1 MSMPSLCWEGVAMAT
16 AADYVRLPGARR
28 RYINTTTGETISR
41 RQYDRLFRLGPRG
54 FTSYEKLAASRA
66 KSGALPS
73 RAPRGASGQLWHGWP
88 VVSRPHVQR
97 EPSTSRPRP
106 FAGTRRIPSAT
117 TAAPVVASC
126 MPPVGSR
133 SSIANGNLH
142 KNVPFAY
149 QMLRTMSA
157 YAHAVKD
164 AKAGRV
170 AALESFADVTVRDVL
185 GNEYT
190 LLADIN
196 GIEQREQVYSI
207 DATDFFTSEDFLVE
221 LPVLAGAA

>member
-1 MSMPSLCWEGVAMAT
+1 MET

-28 RYINTTTGETISR
+28 RYINTTSGETISR

-66 KSGALPS
+66 RAGALPLTRTEGRV
-73 RAPRGASGQLWHGWP
+73 RAALARVAHGE
-88 VVSRPHVQR
+88 SATHAARAEHLS
-97 EPSTSRPRP
+97 PSTLRRHSQDTLRYNRSTGRGELHA
-106 FAGTRRIPSAT
+106 AGRVTFFD
-117 TAAPVVASC
+117 AS
-126 MPPVGSR
+126 
-133 SSIANGNLH
+133 GNLH

-170 AALESFADVTVRDVL
+170 RPLESFADVRVKDVL
-185 GNEYT
+185 GNQYT

-207 DATDFFTSEDFLVE
+207 DATDFFQSEDFLVE
-221 LPVLAGAA
+221 LPQLSSAA

>member
-1 MSMPSLCWEGVAMAT
+1 MAT
-16 AADYVRLPGARR
+16 AADYVRLPGLSR

-66 KSGALPS
+66 KSGAPPSSRTEDRIRAALARVARGESAS
-73 RAPRGASGQLWHGWP
+73 RAARAEHLS
-88 VVSRPHVQR
+88 
-97 EPSTSRPRP
+97 PSTLRRHSQDALSYNRRTGRGEVHA
-106 FAGTRRIPSAT
+106 AGRVSFFD
-117 TAAPVVASC
+117 S
-126 MPPVGSR
+126 
-133 SSIANGNLH
+133 NGVLH

-149 QMLRTMSA
+149 QTLRTMSA

-190 LLADIN
+190 MLADIN
-196 GIEQREQVYSI
+196 GIEQREQVYNI